1 MNPHDAMTL
10 ESCSGHR
17 TFQVVDYS
25 CPAVYAALTQL
36 SGDELVSVRLEPIRA
51 RGNLW
56 RAIEVRCARSRPGSH
71 VSTPV
76 VSVV

>member
-17 TFQVVDYS
+17 TFQVVDYA
-25 CPAVYAALTQL
+25 CPAVYAGLKQL
-36 SGDELVSVRLEPIRA
+36 SCDELVSVRLEPIRA

-56 RAIEVRCARSRPGSH
+56 RAIEIR
-71 VSTPV
+71 
-76 VSVV
+76 